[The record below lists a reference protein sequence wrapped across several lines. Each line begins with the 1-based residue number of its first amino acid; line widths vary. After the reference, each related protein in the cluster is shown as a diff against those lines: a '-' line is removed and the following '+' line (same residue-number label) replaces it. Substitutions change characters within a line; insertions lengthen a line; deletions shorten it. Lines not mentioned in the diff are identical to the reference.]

1 MDIIKAVKE
10 KKTRKSPT
18 KYFVEDL
25 KSLCKDE
32 VILDYEFDKNTD
44 KNDAKP
50 FGQDETYKIEI
61 KPASVQVIKIV
72 KKKYKD
78 KEKIYEAI
86 YDDPFPHSPLTPS
99 LAANIIE
106 MKFSLGVP
114 FYRYSNYLIA
124 NGVNISEEC
133 ICNYASKT
141 MELLNP
147 LYDKLLELLVNNIG
161 S

>member
-1 MDIIKAVKE
+1 MKKSTLYKVDGDKLEKLDKKVIKLDRKVEKLEAEKKDLNLRIEKLIAKYEDKLLDSKKFQVEKFIPKSEIIKDEDKIINEIEAVKE

-61 KPASVQVIKIV
+61 I
-72 KKKYKD
+72 
-78 KEKIYEAI
+78 
-86 YDDPFPHSPLTPS
+86 
-99 LAANIIE
+99 
-106 MKFSLGVP
+106 
-114 FYRYSNYLIA
+114 
-124 NGVNISEEC
+124 
-133 ICNYASKT
+133 
-141 MELLNP
+141 NP
-147 LYDKLLELLVNNIG
+147 WF
-161 S
+161 